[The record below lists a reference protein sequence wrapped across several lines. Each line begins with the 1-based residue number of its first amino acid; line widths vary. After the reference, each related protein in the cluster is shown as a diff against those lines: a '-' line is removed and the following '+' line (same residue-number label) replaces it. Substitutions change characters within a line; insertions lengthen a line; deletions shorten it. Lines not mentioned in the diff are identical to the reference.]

1 MEHEMDWSQ
10 VRALFPAAERY
21 TYLNT
26 AAAPPISLLAARE
39 GKRYYDEMAEHAD
52 VPWDRWLS
60 QVEDVREKLAKLL
73 HAEPQSIAFTYSTAH
88 GMNLIA
94 GILQHC
100 GDVLCPADE
109 FPSCTLPW
117 LQQRYRLHFVRSQDR
132 GVIDLEDVERSITP
146 ETRILVASYVQFAT
160 GFRQDLVSMGRLCS
174 ERKLI
179 FVVDA
184 TQGMGVFPIDV
195 VASNID
201 FLVFSG
207 YKWAQAG
214 YGVGGLYI
222 APRFLNTSSLP
233 VAGWWSVRDPE
244 AVINDRL
251 DLKET
256 AAALEVG
263 CPHFAGIFALG
274 GALALF
280 EEIGAV
286 QIEERI
292 HQLTDYL
299 HQRLDKEGLK
309 IASPRIRDQRSGIT
323 IIEMRNASEVV
334 KSLAEKKI
342 IVSARGKGLRV
353 SVHVFNNFDDIDH
366 LVAAL
371 PGVSVLGHR
380 ARKVRQ
386 L

>member
-1 MEHEMDWSQ
+1 MDWSQ
-10 VRALFPAAERY
+10 IRALFPAAERY

-52 VPWDRWLS
+52 VAWDRWLS
-60 QVEDVREKLAKLL
+60 QVEEVREKLAKFL
-73 HAEPQSIAFTYSTAH
+73 HAEPRSIAFTYSTSH

-117 LQQRYRLHFVRSQDR
+117 LQQRYRVHFVRSRDC
-132 GVIDLEDVERSITP
+132 GVIDLEDVQRSITAK
-146 ETRILVASYVQFAT
+146 TRILVASYVQFAT
-160 GFRQDLVSMGRLCS
+160 GFRQGLVSMGRLCRG
-174 ERKLI
+174 RKLI

-222 APRFLNTSSLP
+222 APRFLNTNSLP

-280 EEIGAV
+280 EKIGAV
-286 QIEERI
+286 QIEQRI

-323 IIEMRNASEVV
+323 IIEMRNAPEVV

-371 PGVSVLGHR
+371 RGVSLPGHDS
-380 ARKVRQ
+380 VE
-386 L
+386 

>member
-1 MEHEMDWSQ
+1 MDWSQ
-10 VRALFPAAERY
+10 IRALFPAAERY

-52 VPWDRWLS
+52 VAWDRWLS
-60 QVEDVREKLAKLL
+60 QVEEVREKLAKFL
-73 HAEPQSIAFTYSTAH
+73 HAEPRSIAFTYSTSH

-117 LQQRYRLHFVRSQDR
+117 LQQRYRVHFVRSRDC
-132 GVIDLEDVERSITP
+132 GVIDLEDVQRSITAK
-146 ETRILVASYVQFAT
+146 TRILVASYVQFAT
-160 GFRQDLVSMGRLCS
+160 GFRQDLVSMGRLCR

-222 APRFLNTSSLP
+222 APRFLNTNSLP

-280 EEIGAV
+280 ENIGAV
-286 QIEERI
+286 QIEQRI

-323 IIEMRNASEVV
+323 IIEMRNAPEVV

-371 PGVSVLGHR
+371 RGVSLPGHDS
-380 ARKVRQ
+380 VE
-386 L
+386 

>member
-10 VRALFPAAERY
+10 IRALFPAAERY

-26 AAAPPISLLAARE
+26 AAAPPISRLAARE

-52 VPWDRWLS
+52 VAWDRWLS
-60 QVEDVREKLAKLL
+60 QVEEVREKLAKFL
-73 HAEPQSIAFTYSTAH
+73 HAEPRSIAFTYSTSH

-117 LQQRYRLHFVRSQDR
+117 LQQRYRVHFVRSRDC
-132 GVIDLEDVERSITP
+132 GVIDLEDVQRSITAK
-146 ETRILVASYVQFAT
+146 TRILVASYVQFAT
-160 GFRQDLVSMGRLCS
+160 GFRQGLVSMGRLCR

-222 APRFLNTSSLP
+222 APRFLNTNSLP

-251 DLKET
+251 DLKAR

-280 EEIGAV
+280 ENIGAV
-286 QIEERI
+286 QIEQRI

-323 IIEMRNASEVV
+323 IIEMRNAPEVV

-371 PGVSVLGHR
+371 RGVSLPGHDS
-380 ARKVRQ
+380 VE
-386 L
+386 

>member
-1 MEHEMDWSQ
+1 MDWNQ
-10 VRALFPAAERY
+10 IRALFPAAERY

-26 AAAPPISLLAARE
+26 AAAPPLSVVAARE
-39 GKRYYDEMAEHAD
+39 GKRYYDEMAEYGD
-52 VPWDRWLS
+52 VAWESWLS
-60 QVEDVREKLAKLL
+60 QAEQIREKIAAFVN
-73 HAEPQSIAFTYSTAH
+73 AEARSIAFTYSTSH

-94 GILQHC
+94 GMLDRC

-117 LQQRYRLHFVRSQDR
+117 LQQRYRVDFVSSRER
-132 GVIDLEDVERSITP
+132 GVIDLDDIRKSITAN
-146 ETRILVASYVQFAT
+146 TRVLVTSFVQFAT
-160 GFRQDLVSMGRLCS
+160 GFRQDLVALGRLCE
-174 ERKLI
+174 ERNLT

-195 VASNID
+195 VNSGID

-214 YGVGGLYI
+214 YGVGGLYV
-222 APRFLNTSSLP
+222 APRFLNPTSFP

-244 AVINDRL
+244 AVVNDRL

-274 GALALF
+274 AALTLF
-280 EEIGAV
+280 EEIGKPR
-286 QIEERI
+286 IEERI
-292 HQLTDYL
+292 HELTDRL
-299 HQRLDKEGLK
+299 HGRLDAERLNV
-309 IASPRIRDQRSGIT
+309 ASPLKREQRSGIT
-323 IIEMRNASEVV
+323 IIEMRDAPDIV
-334 KSLAEKKI
+334 KRLAERKI

-353 SVHVFNNFDDIDH
+353 SVHIFNNFDDIDR
-366 LVAAL
+366 LIAAL
-371 PGVSVLGHR
+371 REVASVDDSKAL
-380 ARKVRQ
+380 
-386 L
+386 

>member
-1 MEHEMDWSQ
+1 MDWSQ
-10 VRALFPAAERY
+10 IRALFPAAERY

-52 VPWDRWLS
+52 VAWDRWLS
-60 QVEDVREKLAKLL
+60 QVEEVREKLAKFL
-73 HAEPQSIAFTYSTAH
+73 HAEPRSIAFTYSTSH

-117 LQQRYRLHFVRSQDR
+117 LQQRYRVHFVRSRDC
-132 GVIDLEDVERSITP
+132 GVIDLEDVQRSITAK
-146 ETRILVASYVQFAT
+146 TRILVASYVQFAT
-160 GFRQDLVSMGRLCS
+160 GFRQDLVSMGRLCR

-222 APRFLNTSSLP
+222 APRFLNTNSVP

-280 EEIGAV
+280 EKIGAV
-286 QIEERI
+286 QIEQRI

-323 IIEMRNASEVV
+323 IIEMRNAPEVV

-371 PGVSVLGHR
+371 RGVSLPGHDS
-380 ARKVRQ
+380 VE
-386 L
+386 

>member
-1 MEHEMDWSQ
+1 MNWSEI
-10 VRALFPAAERY
+10 RALFPAAEQY

-26 AAAPPISLLAARE
+26 AAAPPLSILAARE
-39 GKRYYDEMAEHAD
+39 GQRYYDEMAEHGD
-52 VPWDRWLS
+52 VAWDGWLC
-60 QVEDVREKLAKLL
+60 QVEEIRERLASFIN
-73 HAEPQSIAFTYSTAH
+73 ADARAVAFTNSTSH

-94 GILQHC
+94 GILDHC

-117 LQQRYRLHFVRSQDR
+117 LQQRYRVDFVCSRDR
-132 GVIDLEDVERSITP
+132 GVIDLDDIQKSITANI
-146 ETRILVASYVQFAT
+146 RVLVISFVQFAT
-160 GFRQDLVSMGRLCS
+160 GFRQDLVALGRLCR
-174 ERKLI
+174 ERNLI

-184 TQGMGVFPIDV
+184 TQGIGVFSIDV
-195 VASNID
+195 VNSGID

-214 YGVGGLYI
+214 YGVGGLYL
-222 APRFLNTSSLP
+222 APRFLSPTSFP
-233 VAGWWSVRDPE
+233 GAGWWSARDPE

-280 EEIGAV
+280 EKIGAV
-286 QIEERI
+286 QIEQRI

-323 IIEMRNASEVV
+323 IIEMRNAPEVV

-371 PGVSVLGHR
+371 RGVSLPGHDS
-380 ARKVRQ
+380 VE
-386 L
+386 

>member
-1 MEHEMDWSQ
+1 MDWSQ
-10 VRALFPAAERY
+10 IRALFPAAERY

-52 VPWDRWLS
+52 VAWDRWLS
-60 QVEDVREKLAKLL
+60 QVEEVREKLAKFL
-73 HAEPQSIAFTYSTAH
+73 HAEPRSIAFTYSTSH

-117 LQQRYRLHFVRSQDR
+117 LQQRYRVHFVRSRDC
-132 GVIDLEDVERSITP
+132 GVIDLEDVQRSITAK
-146 ETRILVASYVQFAT
+146 TRILVASYVQFAT
-160 GFRQDLVSMGRLCS
+160 GFRQDLVSMGRLCR

-222 APRFLNTSSLP
+222 APRFLNTNSVP

-274 GALALF
+274 AALALF
-280 EEIGAV
+280 EKIGAV
-286 QIEERI
+286 QIEQRI

-323 IIEMRNASEVV
+323 IIEMRNAPEVV

-371 PGVSVLGHR
+371 RGVSLPGHDS
-380 ARKVRQ
+380 VE
-386 L
+386 

>member
-1 MEHEMDWSQ
+1 MDWSQ
-10 VRALFPAAERY
+10 IRALFPAAERY

-52 VPWDRWLS
+52 VAWDRWLS
-60 QVEDVREKLAKLL
+60 QVEEVREKLAKFL
-73 HAEPQSIAFTYSTAH
+73 HAEPRSIAFTYSTSH

-117 LQQRYRLHFVRSQDR
+117 LQQRYRVHFVRSRDC
-132 GVIDLEDVERSITP
+132 GVIDLEDVQRSITAK
-146 ETRILVASYVQFAT
+146 TRILVASYVQFAT
-160 GFRQDLVSMGRLCS
+160 GFRQDLVSMGRLCR

-222 APRFLNTSSLP
+222 APRFLNTNSLP

-280 EEIGAV
+280 EKIGAV
-286 QIEERI
+286 QIEQRI

-323 IIEMRNASEVV
+323 IIEMRNAPEVV

-371 PGVSVLGHR
+371 RGVSLPGHDS
-380 ARKVRQ
+380 VE
-386 L
+386 

>member
-1 MEHEMDWSQ
+1 MDWSHI
-10 VRALFPAAERY
+10 RALFPAAERY

-52 VPWDRWLS
+52 VAWDRWLS
-60 QVEDVREKLAKLL
+60 QVEQVREKLAKFL
-73 HAEPQSIAFTYSTAH
+73 HAEPRSIAFTYSTSH

-117 LQQRYRLHFVRSQDR
+117 LQQRYRVHFVRSRDC
-132 GVIDLEDVERSITP
+132 GVVDLEDVQRSITAK
-146 ETRILVASYVQFAT
+146 TRILVASYVQFAT
-160 GFRQDLVSMGRLCS
+160 GFRQDLVSMGRLCR

-214 YGVGGLYI
+214 YGVGGLYV
-222 APRFLNTSSLP
+222 APRFLNTNSLP

-263 CPHFAGIFALG
+263 SPHFAGIFALG

-286 QIEERI
+286 QIEQRI

-323 IIEMRNASEVV
+323 IIEMRNAPEVV

-371 PGVSVLGHR
+371 RGVSLPGHDS
-380 ARKVRQ
+380 VE
-386 L
+386 

>member
-1 MEHEMDWSQ
+1 MDWNQ
-10 VRALFPAAERY
+10 IRALFPAAERY

-26 AAAPPISLLAARE
+26 AAAPPLSVVAARE
-39 GKRYYDEMAEHAD
+39 GKRYYDEMAEYGD
-52 VPWDRWLS
+52 VAWESWLS
-60 QVEDVREKLAKLL
+60 QAEQIREKLAAFVN
-73 HAEPQSIAFTYSTAH
+73 AEARSIAFTYSTSH

-94 GILQHC
+94 GMLDRC

-117 LQQRYRLHFVRSQDR
+117 LQQRYRVDFVSSRER
-132 GVIDLEDVERSITP
+132 GVIDLDDIRKSITAN
-146 ETRILVASYVQFAT
+146 TRVLVTSFVQFAT
-160 GFRQDLVSMGRLCS
+160 GFRQDLVALGRLCE
-174 ERKLI
+174 ERNLT

-195 VASNID
+195 VNSGID

-214 YGVGGLYI
+214 YGVGGLYV
-222 APRFLNTSSLP
+222 APRFLNPTSFP

-244 AVINDRL
+244 AVVNDRL

-274 GALALF
+274 AALTLF
-280 EEIGAV
+280 EEIGKPR
-286 QIEERI
+286 IEERI
-292 HQLTDYL
+292 HELTDRL
-299 HQRLDKEGLK
+299 HGRLDAERLNV
-309 IASPRIRDQRSGIT
+309 ASPLKREQRSGIT
-323 IIEMRNASEVV
+323 IIEMRDAPDIV
-334 KSLAEKKI
+334 KRLAERKI

-353 SVHVFNNFDDIDH
+353 SVHIFNNFDDIDR
-366 LVAAL
+366 LIAAL
-371 PGVSVLGHR
+371 REVASVDDSKAL
-380 ARKVRQ
+380 
-386 L
+386 

>member
-1 MEHEMDWSQ
+1 MEHEMDWSHI
-10 VRALFPAAERY
+10 RALFPAAERY

-52 VPWDRWLS
+52 VAWDRWLS
-60 QVEDVREKLAKLL
+60 QVEEVREKLAKFL
-73 HAEPQSIAFTYSTAH
+73 HAEPRSIAFTYSTSH

-117 LQQRYRLHFVRSQDR
+117 LQQRYRVHFVRSRDC
-132 GVIDLEDVERSITP
+132 GVIDLEDVQRSITAK
-146 ETRILVASYVQFAT
+146 TRILVASYVQFAT
-160 GFRQDLVSMGRLCS
+160 GFRQGLVSMGRLCRG
-174 ERKLI
+174 RKLI

-222 APRFLNTSSLP
+222 APRFLNTNSLP

-280 EEIGAV
+280 EKIGAV
-286 QIEERI
+286 QIEQRI

-323 IIEMRNASEVV
+323 IIEMRNAPEVV

-371 PGVSVLGHR
+371 RGVSLPGHDS
-380 ARKVRQ
+380 VE
-386 L
+386 